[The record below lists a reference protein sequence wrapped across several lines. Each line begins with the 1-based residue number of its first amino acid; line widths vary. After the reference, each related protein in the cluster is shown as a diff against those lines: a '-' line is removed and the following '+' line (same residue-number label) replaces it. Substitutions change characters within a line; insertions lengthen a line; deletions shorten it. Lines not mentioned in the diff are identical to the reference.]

1 MHSLNLPSETL
12 ETLSPIK
19 PEGTI
24 DQIFELDCVYD
35 KDQRQ
40 KHIDY
45 TTLLQVPWAIRH
57 KERKGKVAIV
67 ASGPSATDY
76 VDLLKDWDGEIW
88 GINGAFVWLM
98 RRGVK
103 PTAFVG
109 LDPEPILKDYLIEM
123 PDDAVYYL
131 AAQVH
136 PEVFDHT
143 AEKTVKLWFA
153 ADTQVTFPFGA
164 VPIYGGSTCLGRAPN
179 LAYHLGY
186 RDVHIFGCDSSF
198 TSGKNHVYDD
208 KGLPPG
214 TFPVEMGGKLFLTTR
229 QMFQQACDFAEQMV
243 EWARPGDDGS
253 APLSV
258 SLYGEGLLQAMYGQT
273 LEQGGYHEYLREAYK
288 DGMTRKQ
295 RRAIRKK

>member
-1 MHSLNLPSETL
+1 MTL
-12 ETLSPIK
+12 ESLTPLK

-24 DQIFELDCVYD
+24 DTIFELDCVYD

-40 KHIDY
+40 SHIDH
-45 TTLLQVPWAIRH
+45 TTFLRVPWAVKH

-76 VDLLKDWDGEIW
+76 VDLLKEWDGEIW
-88 GINGAFVWLM
+88 GINGAFVWM
-98 RRGVK
+98 RHRGIK

-109 LDPEPILKDYLIEM
+109 LDPEPILKDYLTET
-123 PDDAVYYL
+123 PEDATYYL

-136 PEVFDHT
+136 PDVFEHLNGSN
-143 AEKTVKLWFA
+143 VKLWFA
-153 ADTQVTFPFGA
+153 ADTQVKFPFGA

-198 TSGKNHVYDD
+198 THKSHVYGDD
-208 KGLPPG
+208 GYPPG
-214 TFPVEMGGKLFLTTR
+214 TFPLELDGKVWMTTR
-229 QMFQQACDFAEQMV
+229 QMLQQSCDFAEQMV

-253 APLSV
+253 APLTV
-258 SLYGEGLLQAMYGQT
+258 SLYGEGLLQAMYAHQ
-273 LEQGGYHEYLREAYK
+273 LALGGYHQYLREAYK

-295 RRAIRKK
+295 RRALK